1 MCKAEEAG
9 VTAEGLT
16 AWRAYLYAISFIAL
30 IVAIIGSVNLI
41 SVAIE
46 VFIYPAPLPYPVP
59 QYYPAL
65 PGSVAQVVV
74 GLIVWAY
81 HWRLLQK
88 ER

>member
-1 MCKAEEAG
+1 
-9 VTAEGLT
+9 
-16 AWRAYLYAISFIAL
+16 
-30 IVAIIGSVNLI
+30 VNLI
-41 SVAIE
+41 AVAIE
-46 VFIYPAPLPYPVP
+46 VFVYPAPQPYPVP

-88 ER
+88 EH